1 MSVADSLD
9 SLIAELHAGSTR
21 AVSRLISMCESSEEL
36 ASQITQRLL
45 PVLASKRSHVVGVTG
60 APGVGKSTLIDKL
73 VEEERERERSVA
85 VLAVDPSSFFTG
97 GAVLGDRSR
106 MNRQSVDPFVYI
118 RSFGT
123 SGDLGGLS
131 RPVLDAIKI
140 LRAFGKDMIIV
151 ETTGVGQNEVE
162 VASFVHTT
170 VVVTMPS
177 LGDELQLLEA
187 GVPEIGDVFV
197 LNKADLSGAEVSH
210 SELREM
216 VRLNFEGK
224 RWQPPI
230 IETIGTKGE
239 GVVQLAD
246 RIDDHFR
253 FLLASGLVAEKERK
267 ALREEV
273 YQLLKASLVSLA
285 KEKVY
290 EGSVKG
296 IVADGGNPYVIARLI
311 LESLSCGAQ
320 EVHGTQT
327 K

>member
-1 MSVADSLD
+1 MSVTDSLD
-9 SLIAELHAGSTR
+9 LLVTELSAGSIR
-21 AVSRLISMCESSEEL
+21 AVSRLISLCESSEEL
-36 ASQITQRLL
+36 ASEITRRLL
-45 PVLASKRSHVVGVTG
+45 PVLSSKRSHVVGVTG

-73 VEEERERERSVA
+73 IEEERRRGKSIA

-106 MNRQSVDPFVYI
+106 MNRQSVDPLVYI

-123 SGDLGGLS
+123 SGELGGIS

-140 LRAFGKDMIIV
+140 LKAFGKDTIIV

-162 VASFVHTT
+162 IANFVHTS
-170 VVVTMPS
+170 VVITMPG
-177 LGDELQLLEA
+177 LGDDLQLLEA

-197 LNKADLSGAEVSH
+197 LNKSDLSGAEASH

-230 IETIGTKGE
+230 LKTVGTKGE
-239 GVVQLAD
+239 GVAELAD
-246 RIDDHFR
+246 KIDEHFR
-253 FLLASGLVAEKERK
+253 FLLDSRLMAEKEK
-267 ALREEV
+267 KVLYAEV
-273 YQLLKASLVSLA
+273 YELLKSSLVSFA
-285 KEKVY
+285 RKRVY
-290 EGSVKG
+290 ESSLDSLG
-296 IVADGGNPYVIARLI
+296 ADGGNPYTIARSI
-311 LESLSCGAQ
+311 L
-320 EVHGTQT
+320 GTIVCEPKDISHT